1 MQIAILEGQREI
13 AKLLL
18 NSGVDP
24 NGKFQFN
31 EQYLNLAIDSS
42 QPEIAEN
49 LIRKGAKVNLK
60 GPFGLTVLRNAVVNE
75 MEGIVRLLLKHGA
88 RISDSEENKKIMS
101 LLTFSVAK
109 NNVGIVRLLLILI
122 RIQIELYNPLPSG
135 QSMNAFVIGFKGCQS
150 VAQLILDG
158 IQAVEDPVVERLF
171 PEFSP

>member
-75 MEGIVRLLLKHGA
+75 MAGIVRLLLKHGA
-88 RISDSEENKKIMS
+88 RISDSEENEKIMS
-101 LLTFSVAK
+101 ELCDYFSNTEQSLINLLRTPG
-109 NNVGIVRLLLILI
+109 N
-122 RIQIELYNPLPSG
+122 IQFIKPW
-135 QSMNAFVIGFKGCQS
+135 QF
-150 VAQLILDG
+150 
-158 IQAVEDPVVERLF
+158 DPMFWSNSSSITE
-171 PEFSP
+171 PI